1 MNHDNLETTPDRVA
15 TNAFRTPVNPKF
27 PIWSPVFHATT
38 PDLNAPASAC
48 KGTPALIE
56 SLGINQELDVSWSA
70 TMETPPNNNLSIPEI
85 IKLDVQKM
93 LENKSK
99 LLQPCHLF
107 HNEEKNSSIEN
118 DVNSSIKL
126 TERTH
131 SSERISNLESEKKNA
146 YLNAE
151 DLLKLLNKP
160 VSKFIYPEPIYIKI
174 VGKSQMA
181 NPIKYLKQQQSGAT
195 VAKEL
200 SPSALVEKKW
210 QKNVKEVRKSLDFS
224 HDSLIKG
231 HKDISYH
238 TSHYS
243 NLQQKEATEPR
254 KLSISNS
261 EVSSPC
267 LLGTSKCL
275 FENNLHGPFQIET
288 DEVETITQTNI
299 NVETI
304 QAPSSCI
311 RQKYFG
317 TVAPQITSESVG
329 FSTADWEKG
338 TYSKIDQPR
347 CKLEEFDREYRMS
360 LPNRSIKTNFSIS
373 NGKEVPEQAWNCS
386 KILHENNHD
395 NSQVTGFNKAKAKD
409 GLSSGEAKGPTL
421 NNVVNETQL
430 SVVTEYPELVGFS
443 TAGGKKLTISETAMD
458 QARAKLEEIA
468 NGDSNFTINPNKRE
482 NYQKLNDSCGGGV
495 PKKVWNCDQTLLCS
509 SNDTSIPLTIGFST
523 ANGKLLAVSEEAMNR
538 GKSMFSEVSEATP
551 SYAPTYPK
559 TVGFSTASGKKVA
572 VSEKSMAQSR
582 SFFSEFQDC
591 DTEPIDVPLA
601 SFSMAS
607 GKNIVVSKEAV
618 ARGQALLDDVYGTN
632 IAEANSVDSQAQLCR
647 VSDVIEKSTVAS
659 KQTSASS
666 VCFKMRSRTSFKAPK
681 KLMPAL
687 KSTFPLVENNHVI
700 PLQVPLTVGFN
711 TASGKDVK
719 ISESSLCRARKI
731 FEENLLVEDIHN
743 TIEERE
749 HTDKLNP
756 NSSAPCLS
764 VKNENTDQKTK
775 VGDKND
781 NDCDDYWVSSP
792 TIGKKTK
799 RTKKRNNITHS
810 PQKQLSRTPISGTPS
825 AFESSAVSA
834 KIRALRRIA
843 RQEQMSLIQC
853 KQSKSI
859 KSSIKAGYLYRL
871 KKDEIVPK
879 KTWRELIGKCSL
891 PEMLPPYK
899 LLEDHCVLTS
909 VCLVRAS
916 NASSFNFC
924 AWDHFPIDDCLENS
938 KGMQIGEF
946 LVIFSDENTIGCEEI
961 GASFLASE
969 NVDPTLISW
978 EWIRNHYRWIVW
990 KLASME
996 LRMPSLFARE
1006 GLTLSNVLE
1015 QLKYRYDKEIDHC
1028 QRSSL
1033 RRIIEQDDTAAKTM
1047 ILCVVE
1053 IRSPTILELTDGW
1066 YSIEAHC
1073 DSAMQQL
1080 IEKNKIFAGV
1090 KLVIS
1095 GAELVSP
1102 GPSAPLEKGS
1112 DTYLKISANSTRRA
1126 RWDSKLGFYSKPL
1139 PFPIALASILP
1150 DGGVIS
1156 HIRVHIIRVYPV
1168 TYMEKAPDGKTIFR
1182 GERQYRRITES
1193 AAVRY
1198 ERMMEKVVEDIEREE
1213 DEQERKRSRADGDRR
1228 HKKGINLTDEEKRS
1242 RILAEAQKRM
1252 QMNMKSVE
1260 GVPMLKIRVIDARA
1274 TSSNSAI
1281 VSIWRP
1287 TEELQ
1292 HHLREGRAYRLYNVN
1307 AAGLRFGELQL
1318 NAMKNTLWSDVKQT
1332 TDTPLLQSLARSVI
1346 PFSTANQLGFK
1357 PMFNEL
1363 DIVGLVVYVG
1373 QQQSKGPFQTAI
1385 LSDGTTYFGVK
1396 CWGSLEDYALADV
1409 IVVGSFLSFSNLQ
1422 WRATACRTA
1431 SKLQFAFIY
1440 EGTLV
1445 SSRPALKHL
1454 DTALQDLKQ
1463 SVKDPNGCVTEA
1475 EGQVDVLLGNAT
1487 PQQATPRYGKEAS
1500 GRGGM
1505 FTPTG
1510 VVCSTN
1516 GKKNETP
1523 TSSNL
1528 TINRA
1533 RLLEK
1538 YPEPPALS
1546 PWNGC
1551 ASPLVRKKFKPP
1563 ARKPSAT

>member
-1 MNHDNLETTPDRVA
+1 MNHENLKTTPDRVA
-15 TNAFRTPVNPKF
+15 TKAFRTPVNQKS
-27 PIWSPVFHATT
+27 PIWSPIFHATT
-38 PDLNAPASAC
+38 PDLNASASVC

-70 TMETPPNNNLSIPEI
+70 TMETPPNANMSIPGI
-85 IKLDVQKM
+85 IKLDVNKM
-93 LENKSK
+93 LENEAK
-99 LLQPCHLF
+99 PCHLF
-107 HNEEKNSSIEN
+107 HNKEKISCAED
-118 DVNSSIKL
+118 DVNNSTKL

-131 SSERISNLESEKKNA
+131 ISGRIPNLESKKINA
-146 YLNAE
+146 DLKAE
-151 DLLKLLNKP
+151 SLLSLLKKP
-160 VSKFIYPEPIYIKI
+160 ASRFIYPEPIYINI
-174 VGKSQMA
+174 VGNPQMT
-181 NPIKYLKQQQSGAT
+181 NPIKSLKQQQSGTT

-200 SPSALVEKKW
+200 APSALVEQKL

-224 HDSLIKG
+224 HDSLIKS

-243 NLQQKEATEPR
+243 NLQHKEATEPR

-261 EVSSPC
+261 EVSAQC
-267 LLGTSKCL
+267 LLEPSNTLS
-275 FENNLHGPFQIET
+275 ENNLHGPFHMET
-288 DEVETITQTNI
+288 DDVETLTQPKI

-304 QAPSSCI
+304 HALPSCI
-311 RQKYFG
+311 QQQYCG
-317 TVAPQITSESVG
+317 NITPRIISESVE
-329 FSTADWEKG
+329 FSTAKGQKG
-338 TYSKIDQPR
+338 TVFEKAIGQSR
-347 CKLEEFDREYRMS
+347 RKLEEFNREYRIS
-360 LPNRSIKTNFSIS
+360 LPNPSIKTNFNGLS
-373 NGKEVPEQAWNCS
+373 NGKEVPEQARNCG
-386 KILHENNHD
+386 KVLLENNHN
-395 NSQVTGFNKAKAKD
+395 NSKTAGFYAAKAKD
-409 GLSSGEAKGPTL
+409 GVTSGEANVSTL
-421 NNVVNETQL
+421 DNFANETP
-430 SVVTEYPELVGFS
+430 SSSATEYPELIGFS
-443 TAGGKKLTISETAMD
+443 TAGGKKLTISETAME

-468 NGDSNFTINPNKRE
+468 NGDFNFTVNHNKRE
-482 NYQKLNDSCGGGV
+482 DYQKLNDSFGV
-495 PKKVWNCDQTLLCS
+495 GVSKKAWKCDETLLCS
-509 SNDTSIPLTIGFST
+509 SNEATIPLTMGFST
-523 ANGKLLAVSEEAMNR
+523 ANGKTIAVSEEAMNR
-538 GKSMFSEVSEATP
+538 GRSMFSEVSEATP
-551 SYAPTYPK
+551 PYAPTPK
-559 TVGFSTASGKKVA
+559 TAGFSTAGGKKIA
-572 VSEKSMAQSR
+572 VSEKAIAQSR

-591 DTEPIDVPLA
+591 DIEPIDVPLA

-607 GKNIVVSKEAV
+607 GKKIMVSEEAI

-632 IAEANSVDSQAQLCR
+632 ATEENTIESQAELR
-647 VSDVIEKSTVAS
+647 PVSEVNEKPTIAY
-659 KQTSASS
+659 KQTSATSAG
-666 VCFKMRSRTSFKAPK
+666 FKMRSRTSFKPPK
-681 KLMPAL
+681 KLIPAPKL
-687 KSTFPLVENNHVI
+687 TSPLFENHQFS

-719 ISESSLCRARKI
+719 IAEASLCRARKI
-731 FEENLLVEDIHN
+731 FEENLLMEGIN
-743 TIEERE
+743 NSIEEGE
-749 HTDKLNP
+749 HTQKLNP
-756 NSSAPCLS
+756 NARSPGLS
-764 VKNENTDQKTK
+764 VRNENIDTKTI
-775 VGDKND
+775 VEDDND
-781 NDCDDYWVSSP
+781 NNYWVSSP

-799 RTKKRNNITHS
+799 RSKKRNNITQS
-810 PQKQLSRTPISGTPS
+810 PQKQLSPTPISGTPS
-825 AFESSAVSA
+825 AFESCAVSA

-853 KQSKSI
+853 KQSKSV
-859 KSSIKAGYLYRL
+859 KSSLKAGYLYRL
-871 KKDEIVPK
+871 KKNGIVPK
-879 KTWRELIGKCSL
+879 KTWRELIGNCSL

-899 LLEDHCVLTS
+899 LLEDHGVLTS

-916 NASSFNFC
+916 NASAFNFC

-938 KGMQIGEF
+938 EGMQIGEF

-961 GASFLASE
+961 EASFLASE
-969 NVDPTLISW
+969 NVDPTLISC

-996 LRMPSLFARE
+996 LRMPSLFARKA
-1006 GLTLSNVLE
+1006 LTLSNVLE

-1028 QRSSL
+1028 QRSAL

-1047 ILCVVE
+1047 ILCVAE
-1053 IRSPTILELTDGW
+1053 IQSSTVLELTDGW

-1080 IEKNKIFAGV
+1080 IEKNKIFVGV

-1156 HIRVHIIRVYPV
+1156 HIQVHIIRVYPV

-1213 DEQERKRSRADGDRR
+1213 DEQERKRLRGDGDRR
-1228 HKKGINLTDEEKRS
+1228 NKKGINLTDEEKRS
-1242 RILAEAQKRM
+1242 RILVEAQKRM
-1252 QMNMKSVE
+1252 QMNMKSIE
-1260 GVPMLKIRVIDARA
+1260 GVPMLKVRVVDVRV

-1287 TEELQ
+1287 TEDLQ
-1292 HHLREGRAYRLYNVN
+1292 HYLREGRVYRLYNVN

-1318 NAMKNTLWSDVKQT
+1318 NATKNTSWSEMKQT
-1332 TDTPLLQSLARSVI
+1332 SATPLLQSLARSVT
-1346 PFSTANQLGFK
+1346 PFSAANQFGFK

-1409 IVVGSFLSFSNLQ
+1409 IVVGSFLAFSNLQ

-1431 SKLQFAFIY
+1431 SKLQFAFIH

-1454 DTALQDLKQ
+1454 DAALQDLKQ
-1463 SVKDPNGCVTEA
+1463 SVKDPSGCVTEA

-1487 PQQATPRYGKEAS
+1487 PQQATPKYGNEVS
-1500 GRGGM
+1500 GRRGM

-1516 GKKNETP
+1516 GKKSETP
-1523 TSSNL
+1523 TSTNH

-1551 ASPLVRKKFKPP
+1551 ASPLVRQKFKPP